1 MDTFIRDI
9 GHLVYHY
16 TKFENAIKIISSRS
30 LIFGEFG
37 NMNDIAESRREIF
50 GNIPINKINI
60 ELSKYKSIS
69 LTKDTSFHRGFS
81 IDPLW
86 GHYADKGN
94 GICIVFDKIKLRSD
108 IKKQFGRTAKMK
120 PIKYLHNFS
129 NAFFSD
135 SMSSQEVERE
145 IMKNANE
152 IFFTKSNDWKYEQEI
167 RILVKG
173 EAKNSYM
180 LHFGLDTIV
189 TAILCMPKYES
200 YKETSEYKILKLISD
215 GKPVLHYTSS
225 LGNKELLNE
234 DGNRV
239 CAILGKDLH
248 LDV

>member
-152 IFFTKSNDWKYEQEI
+152 IFFTKSNDLMIALNRYH
-167 RILVKG
+167 
-173 EAKNSYM
+173 SY
-180 LHFGLDTIV
+180 H
-189 TAILCMPKYES
+189 
-200 YKETSEYKILKLISD
+200 
-215 GKPVLHYTSS
+215 
-225 LGNKELLNE
+225 LN
-234 DGNRV
+234 RY
-239 CAILGKDLH
+239 H
-248 LDV
+248 L